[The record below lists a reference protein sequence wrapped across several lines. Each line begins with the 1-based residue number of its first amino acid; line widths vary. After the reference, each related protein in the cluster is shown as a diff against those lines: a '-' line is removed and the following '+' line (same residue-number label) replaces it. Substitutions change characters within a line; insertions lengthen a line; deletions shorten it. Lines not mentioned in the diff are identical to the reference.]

1 MSEEQGGGQDESMI
15 VLDFLPRGRSD
26 DERPQYQKEP
36 LVLGVDTDTFGL
48 YELTMEPGE
57 SKSIGDEVD
66 YSGGTEGVSSVRRI
80 QYDDLSRGAMSE
92 LEHVIREVIMEEADR
107 FVEVYNSAG
116 PISLRLHQLNL
127 LPGIGDKLRDTILD
141 ERDREP
147 FESLSDLESRI
158 SGLHDPVE
166 ILVERILEEIQDDDV
181 KYKLFVGPSE

>member
-1 MSEEQGGGQDESMI
+1 MSEEQGGEQEESII

-36 LVLGVDTDTFGL
+36 LVLGVDTETFVL
-48 YELTMEPGE
+48 YELTLEEEE
-57 SKSIGDEVD
+57 SKSIGDEVKITRD
-66 YSGGTEGVSSVRRI
+66 NESVRSVSRI
-80 QYDDLSRGAMSE
+80 KYDKLSRGAMSE
-92 LEHVIREVIMEEADR
+92 LEHVIREVIAEEEDR

-127 LPGIGDKLRDTILD
+127 LPGIGDKLRDTILE

-147 FESLSDLESRI
+147 FQSLTEIESRI

-166 ILVERILEEIQDDDV
+166 ILVERILEEIRDDDV
-181 KYKLFVGPSE
+181 KYKLFVTATE